1 MKKSR
6 IEFPGSDGGR
16 LSGLLEHP
24 AGQTRAFVLFAH
36 CFTCGKDIASAS
48 RVSRALVARGYAV
61 LRFDFTGLGSS
72 DGDFAN
78 TNFSSN
84 VEDLLMAAEYLR
96 SNWKAPRLLI
106 GHSLGGTAVLKAAQ
120 RVPEATGVVT
130 IGSPADASHVAKQF
144 ACDISTIERDGQAEV
159 DLAGRKFTIKKQFL
173 EDIQEQEMGHI
184 ASMKKAF
191 LIMHSPADLT
201 VSINEAEKIYRAAKH
216 PKSFISLDNADHL
229 LTKKHDAEYV
239 AETISAWAA
248 RFVDSDELIKG
259 GQVALPSGEVLVE
272 ERDSS
277 FTQNVSTD
285 SHIWLADE
293 PLAVGGKDLGPDPY
307 EHLLAAL
314 GTCTSMTLRMYAK
327 RKKWPLKQVKVQLR
341 HQRQHGED
349 CQHCDDQHAKVEVI
363 DREISISGNL
373 DQEQRER
380 LLEIADRCPVHKT
393 LHGKIVINSL
403 LNQSE

>member
-6 IEFPGSDGGR
+6 IEFIGSDGNN

-24 AGQTRAFVLFAH
+24 AGQTRAFALFAH

-48 RVSRALVARGYAV
+48 RISRALVARGYAV

-84 VEDLLMAAEYLR
+84 VEDLVLAADYLR
-96 SNWKAPRLLI
+96 DNWKPPRLLI

-120 RVPEATGVVT
+120 RIPESAGVVT

-144 ACDISTIERDGQAEV
+144 ACDIETIEQEGQAEV

-173 EDIQEQEMGHI
+173 DDIQEQKMDHI
-184 ASMKKAF
+184 SRMNKA
-191 LIMHSPADLT
+191 LLVMHSPVDIT

-229 LTKKHDAEYV
+229 LTQKLDAGYV

-248 RFVDSDELIKG
+248 RFVTTDELVRD
-259 GQVALPSGEVLVE
+259 GQIELPHGELLVE
-272 ERDSS
+272 ERDTS
-277 FTQNVSTD
+277 FTQNVSSD
-285 SHIWLADE
+285 SHFWLADE
-293 PLAVGGKDLGPDPY
+293 PLSVGGKNLGPDPY

-327 RKKWPLKQVKVQLR
+327 HKNWPIKQVKVQLR

-363 DREISISGNL
+363 DREITITGDL
-373 DQEQRER
+373 DREQHDR

-393 LHGKIVINSL
+393 LHGKLVVNSIL
-403 LNQSE
+403 T